1 MLAALFSSLIAF
13 VATNLDD
20 LVILML
26 FFVQVNARFQVR
38 HIVIGQYLGFGALV
52 LASLPGFFG
61 GMLISK
67 PLIGLLGGLP
77 IAVGV
82 LKLLHADQ
90 DEEPVQAVSVEPQR
104 PVIAGMLNPQIF
116 QVAAVT
122 FANGGDNIGIYVPL
136 FARSSWASLGIT
148 LGTFFLMVG
157 LWCWCAYWLSRH
169 RAIAPL
175 LSRYSHHIVPWV
187 LIGLGIYILVEN
199 QSWTLWRGVSAWFR

>member
-1 MLAALFSSLIAF
+1 MLAALFSSLFAF

-26 FFVQVNARFQVR
+26 FFVQVNARFQAQ

-61 GMLISK
+61 GMLVSK

-77 IAVGV
+77 IAVGL
-82 LKLLHADQ
+82 LKLRDLDG
-90 DEEPVQAVSVEPQR
+90 DEVAAVSIEPINAQR
-104 PVIAGMLNPQIF
+104 PAIASILNPQTF
-116 QVAAVT
+116 NVAAVT

-136 FARSSWASLGIT
+136 FAGSSWARLGLT
-148 LGTFFLMVG
+148 LGVFFLMVG
-157 LWCWCAYWLSRH
+157 LWCWLAYWLGRH

-175 LSRYSHHIVPWV
+175 LSRYSHRLVPWI

-199 QSWTLWRGVSAWFR
+199 QSWKLWW